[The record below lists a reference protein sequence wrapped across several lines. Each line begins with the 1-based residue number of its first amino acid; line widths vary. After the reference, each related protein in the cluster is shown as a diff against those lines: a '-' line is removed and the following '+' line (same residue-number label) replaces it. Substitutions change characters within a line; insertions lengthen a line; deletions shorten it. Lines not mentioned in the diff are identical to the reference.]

1 MPRIISGTAGGIPI
15 KTPPGDRTRPTADRV
30 KESVFNMLQADI
42 PGLHVLDLFAGS
54 GSLGIEALSRGAA
67 DAVFVDKDR
76 IACGIIRANLEKTG
90 LSRKAEV
97 LGMDMEGAL
106 RILTANR
113 RRFGLVF
120 ADAPYLCD
128 FVLKT
133 LLMLDEN
140 DIMEDNGMA
149 VVEHHRGEMPP
160 ETVGRWQLERRRD
173 YGETVF
179 SIYRS
184 MMASPQEGRMRDEG
198 FCSSGK
204 F

>member
-67 DAVFVDKDR
+67 DAVFVDRDR

-106 RILTANR
+106 HILTANR
-113 RRFGLVF
+113 RQFGLVF

-133 LLMLDEN
+133 LFMLDEN
-140 DIMEDNGMA
+140 DIMEHNGMA

-160 ETVGRWQLERRRD
+160 ETVGRWQLERRRE

-184 MMASPQEGRMRDEG
+184 MMVSPQEG
-198 FCSSGK
+198 
-204 F
+204 